1 MSDARAKAVER
12 DAMNSILNAITVAL
26 RQYQTDSFP
35 EWITPANNGGTAYQ
49 YGAGV
54 VVRHRQGN
62 GAFASYV
69 SLAENNATEPGT
81 EGAQWQAFIYRR
93 ATQGEADA
101 GTDDTLI
108 ITPPTLQQAIKNA
121 IGDITTELAPFL
133 LPVGVIVSWGS
144 MTPPDGWIEANG
156 QGFDIAKNPKL
167 HAVFPSGNVP
177 DLRGKFVRGWAHGS
191 NADPDPGRSML
202 SEQAAADTN
211 HYHHT
216 GRLWA
221 PAGNN
226 DDIWL
231 INRGDDNSGE
241 SYGAFVVTGDSGW
254 SRLGGIPP
262 AAVGSLVLRVI
273 RNGRMDPQ
281 GWVTHI
287 QQIRH

>member
-54 VVRHRQGN
+54 VVCHRQGN

-202 SEQAAADTN
+202 SE
-211 HYHHT
+211 
-216 GRLWA
+216 
-221 PAGNN
+221 
-226 DDIWL
+226 
-231 INRGDDNSGE
+231 
-241 SYGAFVVTGDSGW
+241 
-254 SRLGGIPP
+254 
-262 AAVGSLVLRVI
+262 
-273 RNGRMDPQ
+273 
-281 GWVTHI
+281 
-287 QQIRH
+287 